1 MHYGKCARVFL
12 ASHLYFLNF
21 QQFAYKGIVIVWA
34 HMQINIIKI
43 KKRQRSNATRYIA
56 DSIKVALG
64 ISNFTLEIIVWW
76 ALEKIIVLF
85 CMPKFP
91 MPNCQSNLELSIY
104 TDSMKVVLVYWRVA
118 YREFLFGGHSS
129 RSLPWVP
136 YAQMPNTQL
145 PMTNSCHGNLY

>member
-1 MHYGKCARVFL
+1 MHYGKYARVFL

-34 HMQINIIKI
+34 HMQINIITI

-76 ALEKIIVLF
+76 ALEKIIV
-85 CMPKFP
+85 
-91 MPNCQSNLELSIY
+91 
-104 TDSMKVVLVYWRVA
+104 
-118 YREFLFGGHSS
+118 
-129 RSLPWVP
+129 
-136 YAQMPNTQL
+136 
-145 PMTNSCHGNLY
+145 